1 MKKNFHVLFLF
12 HPHGLERGSYYYII
26 IQYENRKP
34 RKITRNEPENNVFG
48 FNTIIKIVNSRRIK
62 IVGKASCISVKKI
75 VNSNPKISLN
85 IVLNCGHVVNIEQ
98 PLTFN
103 FTVISFLNKV

>member
-1 MKKNFHVLFLF
+1 MFEKMAPKHTKKLFVFQFNTFSEKCKKKFHFLFLF

-75 VNSNPKISLN
+75 VNFI
-85 IVLNCGHVVNIEQ
+85 
-98 PLTFN
+98 FN
-103 FTVISFLNKV
+103 